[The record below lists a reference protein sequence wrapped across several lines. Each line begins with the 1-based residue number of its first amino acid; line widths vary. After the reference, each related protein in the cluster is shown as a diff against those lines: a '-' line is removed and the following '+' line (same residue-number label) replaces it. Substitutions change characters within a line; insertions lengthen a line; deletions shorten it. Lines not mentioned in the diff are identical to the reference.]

1 MNQLVDYVPAE
12 GENNEPHNEV
22 ANLAEIEAWI
32 MKDTQ
37 AQMLIYTNIE
47 PQFQVSIEGSA
58 DAHEM
63 WSRLLAEYASVSTS
77 NVRLILGKFHSYK
90 MNPGMNFFFSHKK
103 RRSYSDIFSLAEHSV
118 STHINVYRQLAEELR
133 NVGEPQTDN
142 MVISKCL
149 ETLPPSFSCIDTVW
163 SNTPAA
169 NQTMS
174 NFIAKVTEEERKIK
188 ERNNGVESPQDTAFF
203 ATHPSRAK
211 APNLALAAQGQG
223 KKKTKKNTE
232 VFT

>member
-90 MNPGMNFFFSHKK
+90 MNPGMNLFFS
-103 RRSYSDIFSLAEHSV
+103 FL
-118 STHINVYRQLAEELR
+118 
-133 NVGEPQTDN
+133 
-142 MVISKCL
+142 
-149 ETLPPSFSCIDTVW
+149 F
-163 SNTPAA
+163 
-169 NQTMS
+169 
-174 NFIAKVTEEERKIK
+174 
-188 ERNNGVESPQDTAFF
+188 
-203 ATHPSRAK
+203 
-211 APNLALAAQGQG
+211 
-223 KKKTKKNTE
+223 KKKVLFSHILSCRAFRFDAYQCIPSTS
-232 VFT
+232 

>member
-12 GENNEPHNEV
+12 GENNKPHNEV

-90 MNPGMNFFFSHKK
+90 MNAGMNFF
-103 RRSYSDIFSLAEHSV
+103 SL
-118 STHINVYRQLAEELR
+118 L
-133 NVGEPQTDN
+133 
-142 MVISKCL
+142 
-149 ETLPPSFSCIDTVW
+149 
-163 SNTPAA
+163 
-169 NQTMS
+169 
-174 NFIAKVTEEERKIK
+174 
-188 ERNNGVESPQDTAFF
+188 
-203 ATHPSRAK
+203 
-211 APNLALAAQGQG
+211 
-223 KKKTKKNTE
+223 KKKG
-232 VFT
+232 VLF